1 MYAPIF
7 LFPVDLCKFYFQRA
21 AFSTVPCP
29 FASCP
34 KKAKLFTEAIKMKML
49 VTKLSKGKY
58 ANEVQLFAEVISN
71 DNVKLMGE
79 MIALQALRNVMPFDF
94 EVVSKLYNGLVKDLN
109 RIKNIDYTI
118 TDGYDYAQLAIC
130 FLYQFKGHYVS
141 DIFGKDRQGKYI
153 SIKTACYRAVDRE
166 LLHFRRKIAHNR
178 QIDFGH
184 NKKDIP
190 DPRDCFADKDEDY
203 AKADALIE
211 KLHLTKPEIQTL
223 NCYMSGMK
231 QSEAATALG
240 ITIFGVKYRK
250 LRIRQKYAMYIGV

>member
-1 MYAPIF
+1 
-7 LFPVDLCKFYFQRA
+7 
-21 AFSTVPCP
+21 
-29 FASCP
+29 
-34 KKAKLFTEAIKMKML
+34 MKML

-58 ANEVQLFAEVISN
+58 QNEGQLFAEPISN

-79 MIALQALRNVMPFDF
+79 MIALQTLRNVMPYDF

-109 RIKNIDYTI
+109 RISQIDYTI

-130 FLYQFKGHYVS
+130 FLYQFKGMYVD
-141 DIFGKDRQGKYI
+141 DIYGKDSKGHFI
-153 SIKTACYRAVDRE
+153 SIKTACYRAVDKE
-166 LLHFRRKIAHNR
+166 LLHFRRKIAHNK

-184 NKKDIP
+184 NKRDIA
-190 DPRDCFADKDEDY
+190 DPRDCFADENEDY

-211 KLHLTKPEIQTL
+211 KLHLTEPEIETV

-231 QSEAATALG
+231 QSEAAAALG

-250 LRIRQKYAMYIGV
+250 LRIRQKYHAYEKTLLTT

>member
-1 MYAPIF
+1 
-7 LFPVDLCKFYFQRA
+7 
-21 AFSTVPCP
+21 
-29 FASCP
+29 
-34 KKAKLFTEAIKMKML
+34 MKML

-58 ANEVQLFAEVISN
+58 ANEGQLFVEPISD

-79 MIALQALRNVMPFDF
+79 MIALQALRNVMSYDF
-94 EVVSKLYNGLVKDLN
+94 EVVSRLYNGLVKDLN
-109 RIKNIDYTI
+109 RISQINYTI
-118 TDGYDYAQLAIC
+118 TDGYDYAQTAIC
-130 FLYQFKGHYVS
+130 FLYQFKGMYVD
-141 DIFGKDRQGKYI
+141 DIYGKDSKGHFI
-153 SIKTACYRAVDRE
+153 SIKTACYRAVDKE

-211 KLHLTKPEIQTL
+211 KLHLTKPEIQTI

-231 QSEAATALG
+231 QGEAAAALG

-250 LRIRQKYAMYIGV
+250 LRIRQKYALYAGV

>member
-1 MYAPIF
+1 
-7 LFPVDLCKFYFQRA
+7 
-21 AFSTVPCP
+21 
-29 FASCP
+29 
-34 KKAKLFTEAIKMKML
+34 MKML

-58 ANEVQLFAEVISN
+58 ANEGQLFAEPISD

-79 MIALQALRNVMPFDF
+79 MIALQALRNVMPYDF
-94 EVVSKLYNGLVKDLN
+94 EVVSKLYNGLIKDLN
-109 RIKNIDYTI
+109 RISQIDYTI

-130 FLYQFKGHYVS
+130 FLYQFKGMYVD
-141 DIFGKDRQGKYI
+141 DIYGKDSKGHFI
-153 SIKTACYRAVDRE
+153 SIKTACYRAVDKE

-184 NKKDIP
+184 NKRDIP
-190 DPRDCFADKDEDY
+190 DPRDCFADKNEDY

-211 KLHLTKPEIQTL
+211 KLHLTEPEIETV

-231 QSEAATALG
+231 QSESAVALG

-250 LRIRQKYAMYIGV
+250 LRIRQKYALYAGV

>member
-1 MYAPIF
+1 
-7 LFPVDLCKFYFQRA
+7 
-21 AFSTVPCP
+21 
-29 FASCP
+29 
-34 KKAKLFTEAIKMKML
+34 ML

-58 ANEVQLFAEVISN
+58 ANEGQLFVEPISD

-79 MIALQALRNVMPFDF
+79 MIALQALRNVMPYDF
-94 EVVSKLYNGLVKDLN
+94 EVVSRLYNGLVKDLN
-109 RIKNIDYTI
+109 RISQIDYTI

-130 FLYQFKGHYVS
+130 FLYQFKGMYVD
-141 DIFGKDRQGKYI
+141 DIYGKDSKGHFI
-153 SIKTACYRAVDRE
+153 SIKTACYRDVDKE

-190 DPRDCFADKDEDY
+190 DPRDCFADKNEDY

-211 KLHLTKPEIQTL
+211 KLHLTEPEIETV

-231 QSEAATALG
+231 QSEAAAALG

-250 LRIRQKYAMYIGV
+250 LRIRQKYALYAGV

>member
-1 MYAPIF
+1 
-7 LFPVDLCKFYFQRA
+7 
-21 AFSTVPCP
+21 
-29 FASCP
+29 
-34 KKAKLFTEAIKMKML
+34 MKML

-58 ANEVQLFAEVISN
+58 ANEGQLFAEPISD

-79 MIALQALRNVMPFDF
+79 MIALQALRNVMPYDF

-109 RIKNIDYTI
+109 RISQIDYTI
-118 TDGYDYAQLAIC
+118 TDGYDYGKDS
-130 FLYQFKGHYVS
+130 KGH
-141 DIFGKDRQGKYI
+141 FI
-153 SIKTACYRAVDRE
+153 SIKTACYRAVDKE

-184 NKKDIP
+184 NRKDIP

-211 KLHLTKPEIQTL
+211 KLHLTEPEIETL

-231 QSEAATALG
+231 QSEAAAALG

-250 LRIRQKYAMYIGV
+250 LRIRQKYHAYKKTLLTT

>member
-1 MYAPIF
+1 
-7 LFPVDLCKFYFQRA
+7 
-21 AFSTVPCP
+21 
-29 FASCP
+29 
-34 KKAKLFTEAIKMKML
+34 MKML

-58 ANEVQLFAEVISN
+58 QNEGQLFAEIISD

-79 MIALQALRNVMPFDF
+79 MIALQALRNVMPYDF
-94 EVVSKLYNGLVKDLN
+94 EVVSRLYNGLVKDLN
-109 RIKNIDYTI
+109 RISQIDYTI

-130 FLYQFKGHYVS
+130 FLYQFRGMYVDDIYGKDSKGH
-141 DIFGKDRQGKYI
+141 FI

-184 NKKDIP
+184 NKRDIA
-190 DPRDCFADKDEDY
+190 DPRDCFADKHEDY

-211 KLHLTKPEIQTL
+211 KLHLTEPEIQTV
-223 NCYMSGMK
+223 NCYMNGMK
-231 QSEAATALG
+231 QGEAAAALG

>member
-1 MYAPIF
+1 
-7 LFPVDLCKFYFQRA
+7 
-21 AFSTVPCP
+21 
-29 FASCP
+29 
-34 KKAKLFTEAIKMKML
+34 MKML

-58 ANEVQLFAEVISN
+58 ANEGQLFAELISD

-79 MIALQALRNVMPFDF
+79 MIALQALRNVMPYDI

-109 RIKNIDYTI
+109 HISQIDYTI

-130 FLYQFKGHYVS
+130 FLYQFKGMYVS
-141 DIFGKDRQGKYI
+141 DIYGKDKSGKYI

-178 QIDFGH
+178 QIDLCH

-190 DPRDCFADKDEDY
+190 DPRDYFSDSTTDY
-203 AKADALIE
+203 AKADAMLAAMN
-211 KLHLTKPEIQTL
+211 LSQSEIDTL

-231 QSEAATALG
+231 QSEASAALG

-250 LRIRQKYAMYIGV
+250 LRIRQKYYAYEKTLLTT